1 MFAYRF
7 MVDAYAA
14 GTAVAITSGVLG
26 WFMVLRRQT
35 FTGHSLAMIGFPGAA
50 AAALA
55 GAPIAVGYFG
65 ACTLGALAL
74 GGRRLRDTAAT
85 GTVQAVALGL
95 GVLFVGLYNGL
106 LADVTSL
113 LFGTFL
119 GITDG
124 DVAAIATVCVVTLAL
139 LAASGRRL
147 LFASLDG
154 EAAHAAGVRVD
165 LLSYGF
171 VLLLGLSVAATSEL
185 TGALLV
191 FALLVAPAAAA
202 QQLTV
207 RPARSLA
214 LSVAIALGV
223 TWGGLALAYDSVYPV
238 GFYVTS
244 LAFAAY
250 VVARV
255 WRWASA

>member
-1 MFAYRF
+1 VFAYRF

-35 FTGHSLAMIGFPGAA
+35 FAGHTLAMVGFPGAA

-55 GAPIAVGYFG
+55 GAPIAAGYFG
-65 ACTLGALAL
+65 ACTLGALVL
-74 GGRRLRDTAAT
+74 GGRRLRDSAAT
-85 GTVQAVALGL
+85 GTVQAVALGIGL
-95 GVLFVGLYNGL
+95 LLVGLYHGL
-106 LADVTSL
+106 LTDVTSL

-119 GITDG
+119 GITAG
-124 DVAAIATVCVVTLAL
+124 AVAASAATSLLTFAL
-139 LAASGRRL
+139 LALGGRQL
-147 LFASLDG
+147 LFASVDG
-154 EAAHAAGVRVD
+154 EAALAAGVRVR
-165 LLSYGF
+165 LVSYGF
-171 VLLLGLSVAATSEL
+171 VLLLGLSVAATSRL

-202 QQLTV
+202 QQVTA
-207 RPARSLA
+207 RPLPSLA
-214 LSVAIALGV
+214 LSVAIAVGV
-223 TWGGLALAYDSVYPV
+223 TWAGLALAYDSVYPV

-255 WRWASA
+255 WRWAGA

>member
-14 GTAVAITSGVLG
+14 GTAVAVTSAVLG

-35 FTGHSLAMIGFPGAA
+35 FAGHTIAMVGFPGAA

-74 GGRRLRDTAAT
+74 GGRRLRDSAAT
-85 GTVQAVALGL
+85 GTLQAVALGL
-95 GVLFVGLYNGL
+95 GLLFVSLYHGL
-106 LADVTSL
+106 LTDITSL

-124 DVAAIATVCVVTLAL
+124 DVVAIAIVCVATLAL
-139 LAASGRRL
+139 LAVGGRQL
-147 LFASLDG
+147 LFASVDREQA
-154 EAAHAAGVRVD
+154 EAAGARVQA
-165 LLSYGF
+165 LAYGF
-171 VLLLGLSVAATSEL
+171 VLLLGLSVAATSQI

-202 QQLTV
+202 HQVTA
-207 RPARSLA
+207 RPLPSLA
-214 LSVAIALGV
+214 LSVALALGV
-223 TWGGLALAYDSVYPV
+223 TWAGLALAYESVYPV
-238 GFYVTS
+238 GFYITT

-250 VVARV
+250 AVARV
-255 WRWASA
+255 WRWARA

>member
-7 MVDAYAA
+7 MIDAYAA

-35 FTGHSLAMIGFPGAA
+35 FTGHSLAVIGFPGAA

-55 GAPIAVGYFG
+55 GAPIAAGYFG

-74 GGRRLRDTAAT
+74 GGRRLRDTASA
-85 GTVQAVALGL
+85 GTMQAVALGL
-95 GVLFVGLYNGL
+95 GVLFVGLYHGL
-106 LADVTSL
+106 LTDVTSL

-124 DVAAIATVCVVTLAL
+124 DVAAIAVVCVATLAL
-139 LAASGRRL
+139 LAAGGRQL

-154 EAAHAAGVRVD
+154 ESARAAGVRVD

-171 VLLLGLSVAATSEL
+171 VLLLGLAVAATSEL

-202 QQLTV
+202 QQVTV
-207 RPARSLA
+207 RPVRSLA

-244 LAFAAY
+244 LAFAVY
-250 VVARV
+250 LVARV
-255 WRWASA
+255 WRWANG

>member
-1 MFAYRF
+1 MLTYRF

-14 GTAVAITSGVLG
+14 GTAVAVTSGVLG

-35 FTGHSLAMIGFPGAA
+35 FAGHTLAMVGFPGAA

-55 GAPIAVGYFG
+55 GVPIAAGYFG

-74 GGRRLRDTAAT
+74 GGRRRDDSAAT
-85 GTVQAVALGL
+85 GTVQAVGLGL
-95 GVLFVGLYNGL
+95 GVLFVGLYHGL
-106 LADVTSL
+106 LTDVTTL

-119 GITDG
+119 GITQG
-124 DVAAIATVCVVTLAL
+124 DVIAIAAVSAATLAL
-139 LAASGRRL
+139 LAVGGRQL
-147 LFASLDG
+147 LFASVDG
-154 EAAHAAGVRVD
+154 EAAHAAGVRVR

-171 VLLLGLSVAATSEL
+171 VLLLGLSVAATSQL

-191 FALLVAPAAAA
+191 LALLVAPAATA
-202 QQLTV
+202 QQVTA
-207 RPARSLA
+207 RPLRSLA
-214 LSVAIALGV
+214 LSVALALGV
-223 TWGGLALAYDSVYPV
+223 TWGGLALAYYSIYPV

-255 WRWASA
+255 WRWANA

>member
-1 MFAYRF
+1 MLAYRF

-55 GAPIAVGYFG
+55 GAPVAAGYFG

-74 GGRRLRDTAAT
+74 GGRRLRDTAGT

-95 GVLFVGLYNGL
+95 GVLFVGLYHGL
-106 LADVTSL
+106 LSGATSL

-124 DVAAIATVCVVTLAL
+124 DVAAIASVGVVTLVL
-139 LAASGRRL
+139 LAAAGRQL
-147 LFASLDG
+147 LFSSLDAEG
-154 EAAHAAGVRVD
+154 ARAAGVRVE

-214 LSVAIALGV
+214 VSVAIALAV
-223 TWGGLALAYDSVYPV
+223 TWGGLALAYYSVYPV

-244 LAFAAY
+244 LAFAVY

-255 WRWASA
+255 WRWANA

>member
-14 GTAVAITSGVLG
+14 GTAVAISSAVLG

-35 FTGHSLAMIGFPGAA
+35 FTGHTLAMVGFPGAA
-50 AAALA
+50 AAVLA

-65 ACTLGALAL
+65 ACTLGAVVL

-85 GTVQAVALGL
+85 GAVQAVALGL
-95 GVLFVGLYNGL
+95 GLLFVGLYHGL
-106 LADVTSL
+106 LSDVTSL

-124 DVAAIATVCVVTLAL
+124 DVAAIAATSALTVAL
-139 LAASGRRL
+139 LTAGGRQL
-147 LFASLDG
+147 LFASVDQ
-154 EAAHAAGVRVD
+154 EAARAAGVRVRF
-165 LLSYGF
+165 LSYGF
-171 VLLLGLSVAATSEL
+171 ILLLGLSIAATSQI

-202 QQLTV
+202 QQMTA
-207 RPARSLA
+207 RPLPSLA
-214 LSVAIALGV
+214 LSVALALGV
-223 TWGGLALAYDSVYPV
+223 TWAGLALAYDSVYPV

-250 VVARV
+250 AVARA
-255 WRWASA
+255 WRWARA